1 MKTFLMTIAL
11 LATGPALAQSTP
23 TLVQQ
28 LSSYLAYEQAEA
40 LEYGPPPTCGSNC
53 YHYYRAARLTK
64 QLATA
69 VAACNAG
76 SCLPPLI
83 DESGNVQQPFG
94 TSAVSRGTK

>member
-1 MKTFLMTIAL
+1 MRYAIAFLLLLTGSAAAQTTTI
-11 LATGPALAQSTP
+11 

>member
-1 MKTFLMTIAL
+1 MRYAIAFLL
-11 LATGPALAQSTP
+11 LLTGSAAAQTTP

-64 QLATA
+64 QLAAA